1 MDAASAKRA
10 LDGDTF
16 DRVTLRR
23 DGGEVQFDAEA
34 RLHDRERS
42 GVVVCVPY
50 HRSVP
55 DSAKLRRR
63 RCECGAAD
71 CTAEVL
77 ISWDEQDAVDHA
89 VDKNLWI
96 VAPRH
101 ELRGAASSVVFST
114 ERYVVVT
121 ARES

>member
-1 MDAASAKRA
+1 MDTASAGRPLDGDA
-10 LDGDTF
+10 LDG
-16 DRVTLRR
+16 VPLRR
-23 DGGEVQFDAEA
+23 DGREVQFDAEA
-34 RLHDRERS
+34 RLHPCERS
-42 GVVVCVPY
+42 GVVVSVPY
-50 HRSVP
+50 DRSVP

-71 CTAEVL
+71 CTTEVL

-89 VDKNLWI
+89 VDRNLWI

-101 ELRGAASSVVFST
+101 ELRGAPSAVVFST

-121 ARES
+121 ARD

>member
-1 MDAASAKRA
+1 LS
-10 LDGDTF
+10 
-16 DRVTLRR
+16 
-23 DGGEVQFDAEA
+23 
-34 RLHDRERS
+34 
-42 GVVVCVPY
+42 VPY
-50 HRSVP
+50 DRSVP
-55 DSAKLRRR
+55 DNTQLRRR

-96 VAPRH
+96 VAPTH
-101 ELRGAASSVVFST
+101 ELRGASSTAVVFRT

>member
-1 MDAASAKRA
+1 
-10 LDGDTF
+10 
-16 DRVTLRR
+16 
-23 DGGEVQFDAEA
+23 
-34 RLHDRERS
+34 
-42 GVVVCVPY
+42 
-50 HRSVP
+50 
-55 DSAKLRRR
+55 
-63 RCECGAAD
+63 
-71 CTAEVL
+71 L